1 MKEIIEKLIIV
12 LILTLFL
19 YVLIEKL
26 KTEVITEQKLET
38 MDSLHR
44 FKLVPAGSIQKVDMG
59 DSTITFT
66 RFRIIPIGSAAD
78 SIVYI
83 NIKFYLDKDSL

>member
-1 MKEIIEKLIIV
+1 MLIV
-12 LILTLFL
+12 ALCL
-19 YVLIEKL
+19 YVLSNKIKIQPPA
-26 KTEVITEQKLET
+26 VTEQELET